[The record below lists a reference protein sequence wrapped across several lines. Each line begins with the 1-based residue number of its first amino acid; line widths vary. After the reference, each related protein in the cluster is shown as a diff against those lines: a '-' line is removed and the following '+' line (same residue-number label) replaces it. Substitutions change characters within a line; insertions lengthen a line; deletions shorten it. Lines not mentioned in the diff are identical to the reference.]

1 MALPFRAGSRAPRAA
16 TARLT
21 PTLEAAKR
29 RLAPGGAKL
38 RRAAAIANLVIACLL
53 VAVLLAAWGIPVPAG
68 PVQAALAG
76 PAATIATL
84 AVASVLASLVLVLD
98 ASPADRVTAKDQFP
112 PDGDPERGGIEP
124 GGSAPT
130 GCNAMPR
137 DRELCGLMSSMQHD
151 LRTPL
156 NAIIGFSDIMQQELH
171 GPLGSDRYHSYAGHI
186 RESGIVLLGA
196 IESTLALTLRLA
208 AASGAAGDAVTREA
222 GDRVRASGRAEPHV

>member
-1 MALPFRAGSRAPRAA
+1 
-16 TARLT
+16 
-21 PTLEAAKR
+21 
-29 RLAPGGAKL
+29 L

-53 VAVLLAAWGIPVPAG
+53 VVVLLAAWGIPVPGG

-98 ASPADRVTAKDQFP
+98 ASPADADRVAAKDQFP
-112 PDGDPERGGIEP
+112 PEGDPERGGIES

-130 GCNAMPR
+130 GCNTMPR
-137 DRELCGLMSSMQHD
+137 DLDLCGLMSSMQHD

-208 AASGAAGDAVTREA
+208 AATGVAGDAVAREA
-222 GDRVRASGRAEPHV
+222 EDRVRASGRAEPHA